1 MNTYTANQ
9 IHLISRP
16 SGLPTAENFKLKKVQ
31 LDAIVDQEILVK
43 NIFMS
48 VDPYMRGR
56 MREDAVYAQ
65 GYPLNEVMYGGAI

>member
-1 MNTYTANQ
+1 MNTYTASQ
-9 IHLISRP
+9 VHLISRP
-16 SGLPTAENFKLKKVQ
+16 LGLPTAENFKMKRVQ
-31 LDAIVDQEILVK
+31 LSEIIDQEILVK

-65 GYPLNEVMYGGAI
+65 AYPLNEVMYG